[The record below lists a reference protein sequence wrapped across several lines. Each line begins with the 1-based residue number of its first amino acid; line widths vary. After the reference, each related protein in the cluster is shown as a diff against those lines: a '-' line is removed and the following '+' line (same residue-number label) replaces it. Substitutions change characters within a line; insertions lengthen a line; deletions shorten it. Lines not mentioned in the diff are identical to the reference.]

1 MRYSAFFI
9 TLILLAF
16 HCLCPHCCFPEENIG
31 MLKAQGITVYFAKPF
46 EAPAREILSIYPE
59 VKGELEKMLGWQLGY
74 RPNVLL
80 IKDRDKFE
88 KMTGS
93 NLFVAMAIPQKKLV
107 IIDYSRMIQPF
118 TLRTTLKHE
127 LCHLILHHHI
137 KDGDLPRW
145 LDEGVAQWASD
156 GMAEIIMKSDR
167 FILNRAA
174 LTHRYIPLEDLRHYF
189 PRDEN
194 ALLLAYEESKSIVEY
209 IIREYGTRRMLRI
222 LYDLEDGQDLNT
234 AISNGLF
241 ISLHEMEAQWHKH
254 LKQQIS
260 WILFLNAYF
269 YQILFFLAALLL
281 AVVGS
286 AKLLKRKRNRLKE
299 YEEDDEENPSV

>member
-1 MRYSAFFI
+1 MRRAVCFI

-16 HCLCPHCCFPEENIG
+16 HCLCPRCCFPEQNIG
-31 MLKAQGITVYFAKPF
+31 MLEAQGVTVYFAKPL
-46 EAPAREILSIYPE
+46 EAPAREVLSIYPE
-59 VKGELEKMLGWQLGY
+59 VKEELEEMLGWQLGY

-80 IKDRDKFE
+80 IKDRDRFE

-93 NLFVAMAIPQKKLV
+93 NLFVAMAVPQKKLV
-107 IIDYSRMIQPF
+107 IIDYSRMIHPF

-145 LDEGVAQWASD
+145 LDEGVAQWSSD

-167 FILNRAA
+167 FILNRAV
-174 LTHRYIPLEDLRHYF
+174 LTRRYIRLEDLRHYF
-189 PRDEN
+189 PRDKN

-222 LYDLEDGQDLNT
+222 LYDLEDGQGLNA
-234 AISNGLF
+234 AISNRLY
-241 ISLHEMEAQWHKH
+241 ISLHELEAQWHKH

-260 WILFLNAYF
+260 WILLLNAYF
-269 YQILFFLAALLL
+269 YQILFFLTALLL
-281 AVVGS
+281 AAVGS
-286 AKLLKRKRNRLKE
+286 VKLLKRRRDRLKE
-299 YEEDDEENPSV
+299 YEEYDEENPSV

>member
-1 MRYSAFFI
+1 MRHTACFI
-9 TLILLAF
+9 ILILLAF
-16 HCLCPHCCFPEENIG
+16 HCLCPPCCFPEQNIG
-31 MLKAQGITVYFAKPF
+31 MIKAQGVTVYFAKPL

-59 VKGELEKMLGWQLGY
+59 VKEELEEMLGWELGY

-93 NLFVAMAIPQKKLV
+93 NLFVAMAVPQKKLV

-156 GMAEIIMKSDR
+156 GMAEIIMKSDQ
-167 FILNRAA
+167 FILNRAV
-174 LTHRYIPLEDLRHYF
+174 LTRRYIRLEDLRHYF
-189 PRDEN
+189 PRDKN

-222 LYDLEDGQDLNT
+222 LYDLEDGQDLNA

-241 ISLHEMEAQWHKH
+241 ISLHELEAQWHKH

-260 WILFLNAYF
+260 WILLLNAYF
-269 YQILFFLAALLL
+269 YQILFFLTAILL

-286 AKLLKRKRNRLKE
+286 VKLLKRRRDRLRE
-299 YEEDDEENPSV
+299 YEEDDWENPSV

>member
-1 MRYSAFFI
+1 
-9 TLILLAF
+9 
-16 HCLCPHCCFPEENIG
+16 
-31 MLKAQGITVYFAKPF
+31 MLETQEVMVYFAKPL
-46 EAPAREILSIYPE
+46 EAPAREILSIYPK
-59 VKGELEKMLGWQLGY
+59 VKGELEKMLGWQMGY

-137 KDGDLPRW
+137 KDGALPRW

-156 GMAEIIMKSDR
+156 GMGEIIMKSDR

-174 LTHRYIPLEDLRHYF
+174 LTHRYIPLEDLSHYF

-194 ALLLAYEESKSIVEY
+194 ALLLAYEEGKSIVEY
-209 IIREYGTRRMLRI
+209 IIGEYGTRRMLQV
-222 LYDLEDGQDLNT
+222 LYDLEDDQDLNT

-241 ISLHEMEAQWHKH
+241 ISLHELEAQWHKH

-260 WILFLNAYF
+260 WLLFLNAYF
-269 YQILFFLAALLL
+269 YQILFFLTALLL

-286 AKLLKRKRNRLKE
+286 AKLLKRRRDRLNE